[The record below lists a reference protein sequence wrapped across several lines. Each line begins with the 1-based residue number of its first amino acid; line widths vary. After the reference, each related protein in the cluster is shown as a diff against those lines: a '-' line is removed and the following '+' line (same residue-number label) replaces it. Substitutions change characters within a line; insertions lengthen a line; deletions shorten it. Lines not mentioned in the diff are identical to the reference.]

1 LAGILGSR
9 FNGRQAFDA
18 VRHHAR
24 MEERRK
30 AIVTGAAAGIGRA
43 TAERLGADGW
53 HVIGIDRSE
62 ASIDGVRLVLGDAGD
77 ASVLR
82 DAVDRCGGALNALI
96 CSAGIPPSGPWDS
109 REHWDE
115 VIGVDLTAPYEALRV
130 CWPALVAAR
139 GSAVLVGSIVGSLE
153 GSLRSPAYAAAKAGI
168 EGLAR
173 SFAVIGTP
181 DGVRVNVVA
190 PGAIATD
197 FDERLLPA
205 DRRSDVPLGRM
216 GTADEV
222 AGVIGFLLG
231 PDASYVTGAVW
242 TVDGGRTVL
251 SNADAGRLRP
261 GVTLVRPRE

>member
-1 LAGILGSR
+1 MSGPR
-9 FNGRQAFDA
+9 NA
-18 VRHHAR
+18 V
-24 MEERRK
+24 
-30 AIVTGAAAGIGRA
+30 VTGAAAGIGRA
-43 TAERLGADGW
+43 TAELLLADGW
-53 HVIGIDRSE
+53 HVVGIDR
-62 ASIDGVRLVLGDAGD
+62 AGGPIPGGDLLIGDAGD
-77 ASVLR
+77 PSVLR
-82 DAVDRCGGALNALI
+82 DAVEHCDRRVDALV

-115 VIGVDLTAPYEALRV
+115 VLRVDLTAPYEALRT

-139 GSAVLVGSIVGSLE
+139 GSTVLVGSIVGSVE

-173 SFAVIGTP
+173 SFAVIGAP

-205 DRRSDVPLGRM
+205 DERTDVPLGRM

-222 AGVIGFLLG
+222 AAVIGFLASEA
-231 PDASYVTGAVW
+231 ASYVTGAVW
-242 TVDGGRTVL
+242 TVDGGRTIL
-251 SNADAGRLRP
+251 SAADAGRSRP
-261 GVTLVRPRE
+261 PA